1 MFAASSGKNNFV
13 SILLDGGADVHSKD
27 EEECTALHFAAK
39 DGHDDVCH
47 NLLESGA
54 NVSCKKHHTSISRN
68 SKDNYVLIKIL
79 SL

>member
-13 SILLDGGADVHSKD
+13 SILLDGGADVHAKG

-54 NVSCKKHHTSISRN
+54 NVSCKNFKSFTKQVRAYNILIN
-68 SKDNYVLIKIL
+68 SSNI
-79 SL
+79 

>member
-39 DGHDDVCH
+39 DGHDDICH

-54 NVSCKKHHTSISRN
+54 NVSCKYFKSFKKQVRE
-68 SKDNYVLIKIL
+68 YMF
-79 SL
+79 